1 MHQDV
6 SGRIVDNVC
15 FQMTLHVGLASDCA
29 AADVAY
35 GTSGV
40 GLNNKGDY
48 VSKVQQNATYH
59 CEYWLA

>member
-1 MHQDV
+1 
-6 SGRIVDNVC
+6 
-15 FQMTLHVGLASDCA
+15 MTLHVGLARDCA
-29 AADVAY
+29 VADVAY

-59 CEYWLA
+59 GEY